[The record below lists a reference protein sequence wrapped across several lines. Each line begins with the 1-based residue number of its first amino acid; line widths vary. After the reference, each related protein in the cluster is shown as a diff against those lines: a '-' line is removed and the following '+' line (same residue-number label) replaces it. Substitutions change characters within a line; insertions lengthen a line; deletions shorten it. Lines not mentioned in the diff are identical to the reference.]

1 MNQYNHNLQQ
11 LQGLMQAQG
20 IPSLREL
27 SRRSGVNQREIYRLL
42 YGLISKMQV
51 ETLVKL
57 TQTLNISLNQL
68 LVEFWSRSED
78 YPILSQNTDNVEALK
93 RDYQLLE
100 KQQDNLQQEFQQSV
114 LNIIESWL
122 LQWPTVVAIV
132 KENPKFPANNLIP
145 LVKPL
150 ENLLTAWGIEAI
162 GKVGE
167 ELPYDPQLHQLMEGI
182 IQPEGIVKIRY
193 LGYRQGEKLLYKAKV
208 SSVE

>member
-11 LQGLMQAQG
+11 LQGLMQVQG
-20 IPSLREL
+20 ILSLTEL
-27 SRRSGVNQREIYRLL
+27 SRRSGIDQREIYRLL
-42 YGLISKMQV
+42 YGLIGKIQI

-57 TQTLNISLNQL
+57 AQTLNVSLNQL
-68 LVEFWSRSED
+68 LGEFWSRAED
-78 YPILSQNTDNVEALK
+78 YPILSQNTDNIEALK

-182 IQPEGIVKIRY
+182 IPPEGIVKVRY

-208 SSVE
+208 SIVE